1 MNKFTGRQ
9 HDAHIWDRTE
19 WQMRCIY
26 AALDLVW
33 PNVAPAELGWNEW
46 SRYAASGEWI

>member
-1 MNKFTGRQ
+1 MTIRQ

-33 PNVAPAELGWNEW
+33 PNDTFADWYACGDEL
-46 SRYAASGEWI
+46 I